1 MGELVLIILSIF
13 GLLGL
18 TLLRRRSRGRFR
30 TIPALERLQRLIG
43 LSMEDGT
50 RLHLSIGRG
59 GLLTG
64 RGGVSLAGLST
75 LRALTERT
83 AVGDKPPV
91 ATTGDPVL
99 ALLAQDTLQAGY
111 QAAAAEDLYVPTSG
125 RLTGPTPFSYAV
137 GAMPVV
143 REESVSANLLLGGF
157 GAEAALISD
166 AALRSGVPT
175 IGATDEP
182 AAQAILFAG
191 AQEPLIGE
199 ELFAAAAYLGT
210 DPAQAASL
218 TLQDILRW
226 LLVLFLLGGTALKLL
241 GSLG

>member
-1 MGELVLIILSIF
+1 MGELALVILSIF

-18 TLLRRRSRGRFR
+18 TLLTRRSRGRFR

-64 RGGVSLAGLST
+64 RGGVSLASLAT

-99 ALLAQDTLQAGY
+99 ALLA
-111 QAAAAEDLYVPTSG
+111 
-125 RLTGPTPFSYAV
+125 
-137 GAMPVV
+137 
-143 REESVSANLLLGGF
+143 
-157 GAEAALISD
+157 
-166 AALRSGVPT
+166 
-175 IGATDEP
+175 
-182 AAQAILFAG
+182 
-191 AQEPLIGE
+191 
-199 ELFAAAAYLGT
+199 
-210 DPAQAASL
+210 
-218 TLQDILRW
+218 
-226 LLVLFLLGGTALKLL
+226 
-241 GSLG
+241 